1 MKENLLLSLKL
12 AAKRFFFH
20 TCAVHTRLFPRS
32 KFAQRIAQSAR
43 EHGLGLNGSPANN
56 KSSIEVAV
64 FDQLIPTPDRDAG
77 SARMVFVLRALS
89 QWCHPVF
96 IPLGKRIWPEYEKQL
111 WTEGIETASVLRYK
125 KLLTERKIAAV
136 VLSRPAVADALLGS
150 VRRIDPKLKIVY
162 DMLDVHHLRA
172 EREAALTG
180 DPKADREADSL
191 RRIETR
197 VARASDLVWCG
208 SLSDKEIMARL
219 APGVPLVVV
228 PTVHELHKRG
238 LPFAKRKHLLF
249 VGNFGHRPNTD
260 AVRFLAREVLPL
272 IRRTLSHIELLVVG
286 VNAPPDFADYA
297 SAGVRVLGYVPDL
310 ESVMSTCRVFVA
322 PIRFGSGVNGK
333 IGEALA
339 YGLPVVTTTVGAEG
353 WGFTNDEQILIA
365 DPPGDFASAVLR
377 LYTDEELWQKLA
389 DGGYLHIKENNTPA
403 VVGKIIND
411 SVRSIAAVESD
422 RST

>member
-1 MKENLLLSLKL
+1 MNENLRLSLKL
-12 AAKRFFFH
+12 TAKRFLFQ
-20 TCAVHTRLFPRS
+20 TCAVYTRLFPRS
-32 KFAQRIAQSAR
+32 KFAQRVAQSAR
-43 EHGLGLNGSPANN
+43 EHGLGVQGSPTNS
-56 KSSIEVAV
+56 KSIIEVVV

-77 SARMVFVLRALS
+77 SARMMFVLRALKE
-89 QWCHPVF
+89 WCHPVF
-96 IPLGKRIWPEYEKQL
+96 IPLGKRLLPRYEERL
-111 WTEGIETASVLRYK
+111 WRDGIETASILNYK
-125 KLLTERKIAAV
+125 KLLTDRRIAAV
-136 VLSRPAVADALLGS
+136 ILSRPAVADALLGS

-180 DPKADREADSL
+180 DANAAREADSL
-191 RRIETR
+191 RGLETR

-208 SLSDKEIMARL
+208 SLSDQEIMSRL

-238 LPFAKRKHLLF
+238 LPFAERNHLLF
-249 VGNFGHRPNTD
+249 VGNFAHRPNVD

-272 IRRTLSHIELLVVG
+272 VRRSIPEMELLVVG

-297 SAGVRVLGYVPDL
+297 SAGVRVLGYVSDL

-333 IGEALA
+333 IGESLA
-339 YGLPVVTTTVGAEG
+339 HGLPVVTTAVGAEG
-353 WGFTNDEQILIA
+353 WGFTNGEQVLLA
-365 DPPGDFASAVLR
+365 DSPSDFASAVLR
-377 LYTDEELWQKLA
+377 LYNNEKLWQELA
-389 DGGYLHIKENNTPA
+389 NGGYAHIKENNTPA

-411 SVRSIAAVESD
+411 SVRSVAGVE
-422 RST
+422 